1 MAIVGPDV
9 PYQDS
14 GRSISTPGGA
24 NASSCG
30 VLAAGRMGR
39 HAAFRISCREN
50 RLRRARQPAPRATGA
65 GPVAVLRDQK
75 ISGMKVWSDI
85 GGRT

>member
-30 VLAAGRMGR
+30 VAG
-39 HAAFRISCREN
+39 CRPHGQARSLPDFVQEN

>member
-30 VLAAGRMGR
+30 VAGCRPHGQARSLPDFVQGEPAATRPS
-39 HAAFRISCREN
+39 A
-50 RLRRARQPAPRATGA
+50 GA
-65 GPVAVLRDQK
+65 KGDQK